1 MASSGAV
8 VRGRTDRECGALS
21 LEAVLVLPVVAA
33 LLIGL
38 LQVAALG
45 RDLLLLHEAARAGAR
60 TAATTTGTDA
70 PRRAARA
77 AAPELAD
84 LEVEVAPAARRTGDL
99 ATVTVRATRRL
110 GPVARELS
118 ARAVAHVEPTVGG

>member
-1 MASSGAV
+1 MASSGRDAP
-8 VRGRTDRECGALS
+8 RESGALS
-21 LEAVLVLPVVAA
+21 LEAVLVVPVVAV
-33 LLIGL
+33 LVLGL

-45 RDLLLLHEAARAGAR
+45 RDVLLLHEAARAGAR
-60 TAATTTGTDA
+60 AAATTTGVAA

-77 AAPELAD
+77 AVPELPD
-84 LEVEVAPAARRTGDL
+84 LEVEVVPAARRTGDL

-118 ARAVAHVEPTVGG
+118 ARAVVLVEPTVGG

>member
-21 LEAVLVLPVVAA
+21 LEAVLVLPVVAV
-33 LLIGL
+33 LVIGL

-60 TAATTTGTDA
+60 TAATTPGTDA

-77 AAPELAD
+77 AAPAL
-84 LEVEVAPAARRTGDL
+84 AAR
-99 ATVTVRATRRL
+99 A
-110 GPVARELS
+110 
-118 ARAVAHVEPTVGG
+118 